1 MSFWESAI
9 TGTIFNDCAF
19 MVKSL
24 VPDGMGGQTK
34 EWTQGTIFT
43 ANISKVGTSEQ
54 VVAEARDGKAVY
66 KITTPKSL
74 VLDYHD
80 VIKRLS
86 DGKIFRVTSDGD
98 DMATPDSS
106 TLDMRIVTAEEW
118 EIPTGDAYA

>member
-1 MSFWESAI
+1 MSFWDSAI
-9 TGTIFNDCAF
+9 TSTVFNDCAY
-19 MVKSL
+19 MVKQI
-24 VPDGMGGQTK
+24 VPDGMGGTTK
-34 EWTQGTIFT
+34 AWTQGTTFT

-66 KITTPKSL
+66 KITTQKSL

-98 DMATPDSS
+98 DMATPDTS

-118 EIPTGDAYA
+118 QIPAGDTIA

>member
-1 MSFWESAI
+1 MSFWDSAI

-24 VPDGMGGQTK
+24 VPDGIGGQVKT
-34 EWTQGTIFT
+34 WTQGAVFT
-43 ANISKVGTSEQ
+43 ANISKVSTSEQ
-54 VVAEARDGKAVY
+54 VVAEARDGKAIY
-66 KITTPKSL
+66 KVTTPKNI

-80 VIKRLS
+80 VLKRLS
-86 DGKIFRVTSDGD
+86 DGKTFRVTSDGD

-118 EIPTGDAYA
+118 DLPSD